1 MLAAAR
7 QGIRDCWAAGVTTV
21 ADTGDSA
28 AVLHALVELDGSGIA
43 YQEVFGPDPHLA
55 AARLAEFQSRFEGL
69 RSMAV
74 GRVRIGVSPHA
85 PYSVSGPLYAM
96 VSAWAQAE
104 NLPVAVHVAE
114 SLEEELLIA
123 EGGGPFAGQW
133 QARGIPLPETG
144 GATPIGWLDRHGVL
158 GARTLCIHSVRVGD
172 EDIRLL
178 ASSRSAVAHCP
189 RSNRRHAGRAA
200 PLSRLLEAGIRVGVG
215 TDSVA
220 SVSPLDLLAE
230 ARQARQLG
238 NLSAEAALD
247 LVTRGAATALGL
259 EGEVG
264 SLEPGQWGDAVVLRL
279 PDGSGESD
287 PVETALASRL
297 GDVLLTL
304 LGGREVYRRAGK

>member
-1 MLAAAR
+1 
-7 QGIRDCWAAGVTTV
+7 
-21 ADTGDSA
+21 
-28 AVLHALVELDGSGIA
+28 
-43 YQEVFGPDPHLA
+43 
-55 AARLAEFQSRFEGL
+55 
-69 RSMAV
+69 
-74 GRVRIGVSPHA
+74 
-85 PYSVSGPLYAM
+85 
-96 VSAWAQAE
+96 
-104 NLPVAVHVAE
+104 
-114 SLEEELLIA
+114 
-123 EGGGPFAGQW
+123 
-133 QARGIPLPETG
+133 
-144 GATPIGWLDRHGVL
+144 
-158 GARTLCIHSVRVGD
+158 VRVGD